1 MRKYCPANPK
11 GETRQPAN
19 ASIFAQPSSET
30 YRVGCP
36 SLWMRVS
43 KRRLGVYSL
52 LLLVFLAFLIVSRKY
67 IWLYATRKLAP
78 APASA
83 DLLRDPKSSQNPEIL
98 LAEANR
104 LAWVFNWPKAQPLY
118 VRAEELFRE
127 KGDTRN
133 DVYARVG
140 RIRAQSETMSWTN
153 VSKMLGQELD
163 RPIVKSDQPLRL
175 WCLAAKGYTDLE
187 INPLSAKQAWEEAQ
201 TIAHQLGDSQWE
213 ARAKGELGIIGFL
226 EGDSRR
232 AATMVGDSLLTAM
245 ASGDKGGQV
254 RMLEMLGNGFNEA
267 KRYGEALAFFERAI
281 KVSSSTPD
289 AGFPYMAYE
298 GESAALSSQGN
309 MSEARDKLQRAL
321 AVSKGNQKLGHE
333 TMILLLLGE
342 LAIRTGDRQ
351 AATKYLEESGQLAQK
366 YNFYRTLGQSMID
379 LAGLYRDA
387 GDLESAA
394 ERAAIGV
401 DASRR
406 VGDRYYLPRDLTAL
420 AALKARRGD
429 FAAAEGLYE
438 NAEDVIDGI
447 LVDVHEAYWSSAL
460 AGAMSETYLRHFEL
474 EVNQGRVDRALDV
487 LERVRGRTASALLQ
501 SKVSLSGAE
510 SADVRVLEDDVSDLQ
525 LRLMRSESANERTAL
540 LDQLVEHERRLELT
554 RTKEME
560 TSSRWFDRPAPL
572 KKIQEILGPEEVVLE
587 YVIDE
592 PHSYCLWIS
601 KSQAGLQTL
610 VEDRRQIEGLVEKYL
625 SAIRAKRDDPI
636 TSRRLYDVLFGQQPR
651 QANLERVIVVPD
663 GVLNLLPFDM
673 LRDSNDALVL
683 ESRTVSYA
691 PAATVLQ
698 VLRQEKA
705 TAAAQRNFLGVGDVA
720 YQDQGQISAKV
731 EKPIG
736 FTRRLER
743 GMSDAF
749 GTTLYDLP
757 QTREEVLAA
766 SNIVGRDSVLLL
778 GSSATETA
786 FKAEPLSDF
795 KIVHIA
801 AHGFADTRFPERSGL
816 VLGVD
821 PASHD
826 DGLLQVREIIRLRF
840 NADLVTLSACNT
852 GIGKLEGEEGVT
864 NLVEAFLVSGAK
876 SVVASLWSADDTY
889 TLDLMERFYTHIA
902 EGRDK
907 AAALRQAK
915 LDLVAKFGKQL
926 SPYYWGAFVLVGDGG
941 SPIPLRIQ

>member
-1 MRKYCPANPK
+1 VWKRA
-11 GETRQPAN
+11 
-19 ASIFAQPSSET
+19 
-30 YRVGCP
+30 
-36 SLWMRVS
+36 S
-43 KRRLGVYSL
+43 KRWAIVSFSLVAAALFGV
-52 LLLVFLAFLIVSRKY
+52 ISRKY
-67 IWLYATRKLAP
+67 VWLYLTRKADPPPVLANF
-78 APASA
+78 
-83 DLLRDPKSSQNPEIL
+83 LNDPKTSNNPEVL
-98 LAEANR
+98 LADANR
-104 LAWVFNWPKAQPLY
+104 LAWLFNWPKAGPLY
-118 VRAEELFRE
+118 ARAEELFNA

-133 DVYARVG
+133 EIYAHVG
-140 RIRAQSETMSWTN
+140 RIRAQSETMSWTD
-153 VSKMLGQELD
+153 VSKMLAHELD
-163 RPIVKSDQPLRL
+163 LPIVKSDQPLRL

-187 INPLSAKQAWEEAQ
+187 INPHSAKQAWREAQ
-201 TIAHQLGDSQWE
+201 TIAHQLGESQWE
-213 ARAKGELGIIGFL
+213 SRANGELGIIAFL
-226 EGDSRR
+226 EGDTHR

-245 ASGDKGGQV
+245 AGGDKGGQV

-289 AGFPYMAYE
+289 AGFPSMAYE
-298 GESAALSSQGN
+298 GESAALASQGN
-309 MSEARDKLQRAL
+309 VSEAREKLESAL
-321 AVSKGNQKLGHE
+321 ATSKENHKLGHE
-333 TMILLLLGE
+333 SMILLLLGE
-342 LAIRTGDRQ
+342 LAIRTGDRR
-351 AATKYLEESGQLAQK
+351 AATNYLEQSGELAQK

-387 GDLESAA
+387 GDLKSA
-394 ERAAIGV
+394 EECAAIGV

-420 AALKARRGD
+420 GELKARRGD
-429 FAAAEGLYE
+429 FSEAESLYQ

-447 LVDVHEAYWSSAL
+447 LVDLHEAYWSSAL
-460 AGAMSETYLRHFEL
+460 AGAMSDTYLKHFEL
-474 EVNQGRVDRALDV
+474 EVNQGQVERALTV

-501 SKVSLSGAE
+501 SKASFKGTE
-510 SADVRVLEDDVSDLQ
+510 SPDVHALEDAVSDLQ

-540 LDQLVEHERRLELT
+540 LDQLVEHERRLELK
-554 RTKEME
+554 RTEQME
-560 TSSRWFDRPAPL
+560 TTSRWFDRPAPL

-587 YVIDE
+587 YVLDE
-592 PHSYCLWIS
+592 PHSYCLWVS

-610 VEDRRQIEGLVEKYL
+610 PEGRRQVEDLAEKYL
-625 SAIRAKRDDPI
+625 NAIRAKRDD
-636 TSRRLYDVLFGQQPR
+636 TASSRRLYDVLFGQLPSQP
-651 QANLERVIVVPD
+651 NLQRVIVVPD
-663 GVLNLLPFDM
+663 GVLNLLPFDT

-705 TAAAQRNFLGVGDVA
+705 TAAAQRPFLGVGDVA
-720 YQDQGQISAKV
+720 YQDQGKISAKV
-731 EKPIG
+731 EKPLG
-736 FTRRLER
+736 FARRLER

-757 QTREEVLAA
+757 KTRDEVLAA
-766 SNIVGRDSVLLL
+766 SNIVGKDSVLLL

-786 FKAEPLSDF
+786 FKAEPLADF

-852 GIGKLEGEEGVT
+852 GVGKLEGEEGVT

-902 EGRDK
+902 EGQDK

-915 LDLVAKFGKQL
+915 LDLLAKFGKQVP
-926 SPYYWGAFVLVGDGG
+926 PYYWGAFVLVGDGG
-941 SPIPLRIQ
+941 SPISLRVQ